1 MTTFSCTNITR
12 RYKNFCLDNVSF
24 SMETGYFY
32 VLAGVNGSGKTT
44 LLNCITGV
52 DNGFSHGFSGDA
64 QIGDIS
70 LRTSPEAYRRRLGYI
85 SEKCPFFMEKSVA
98 QNGLTYGEF
107 YPDWSIRDYSSYLSH
122 LGVNPS
128 KRIYQLSKGE
138 FMKLQI
144 CFALAHHP
152 DFLFLDEPLEGFDP
166 VFRREFLDLLG
177 ELLDRDVGILLST
190 HITEDVDRL
199 ADYLLILENGRLTAD
214 ASKEALNDRYREL
227 TGVSAPHIRDLLELE
242 HRKKSSRS

>member
-52 DNGFSHGFSGDA
+52 DSSFPHGILWNA
-64 QIGDIS
+64 QIGDVS
-70 LRTSPEAYRRRLGYI
+70 LKASPEAYRRKLGYI
-85 SEKCPFFMEKSVA
+85 SERCPFFMEESVA

-107 YPDWSIRDYSSYLSH
+107 YPDWSVRDYSSYLSR
-122 LGVNPS
+122 LDVDPS
-128 KRIYQLSKGE
+128 KRVYQLSKGE
-138 FMKLQI
+138 FMKMQT

-152 DFLFLDEPLEGFDP
+152 DFLFLD
-166 VFRREFLDLLG
+166 RK
-177 ELLDRDVGILLST
+177 ST
-190 HITEDVDRL
+190 RL
-199 ADYLLILENGRLTAD
+199 NSSHGAKSRMP
-214 ASKEALNDRYREL
+214 S
-227 TGVSAPHIRDLLELE
+227 SA
-242 HRKKSSRS
+242 

>member
-12 RYKNFCLDNVSF
+12 HYRNFCLDNVSF

-52 DNGFSHGFSGDA
+52 DSSFLHGILWNA
-64 QIGDIS
+64 QIGDVS
-70 LRTSPEAYRRRLGYI
+70 LKASPEAYRRKLGYI
-85 SEKCPFFMEKSVA
+85 SERCPFFMEESVA

-107 YPDWSIRDYSSYLSH
+107 YPDWSVRDYSSYLSR
-122 LGVNPS
+122 LDVDPS
-128 KRIYQLSKGE
+128 KRVYQLSKGE
-138 FMKLQI
+138 FMKMQT

-177 ELLDRDVGILLST
+177 ELLDRDMGILLHT
-190 HITEDVDRL
+190 HYGRRGPL

-214 ASKEALNDRYREL
+214 ASREALNDRYREL

-242 HRKKSSRS
+242 HSQRPPRS

>member
-52 DNGFSHGFSGDA
+52 DSSFLHGILWNA
-64 QIGDIS
+64 QIGDVS
-70 LRTSPEAYRRRLGYI
+70 LKASPEAYRRKLGYI
-85 SEKCPFFMEKSVA
+85 SERCPFFMEESVA

-107 YPDWSIRDYSSYLSH
+107 YPDWSVRDYSSYLSR
-122 LGVNPS
+122 LDVDPS
-128 KRIYQLSKGE
+128 KRVYQLSKGE
-138 FMKLQI
+138 FMKMQT

-152 DFLFLDEPLEGFDP
+152 DFLILDEPLEGFDP

-177 ELLDRDVGILLST
+177 DLLDRDMGILLST
-190 HITEDVDRL
+190 HITVDVDRL

-214 ASKEALNDRYREL
+214 ASREALHDRYRDL

-242 HRKKSSRS
+242 HSQRPPRS

>member
-52 DNGFSHGFSGDA
+52 DSSFLHGILWNA
-64 QIGDIS
+64 QIGDVS
-70 LRTSPEAYRRRLGYI
+70 LKASPEAYRRKLGYI
-85 SEKCPFFMEKSVA
+85 SERCPFFMEESVA

-107 YPDWSIRDYSSYLSH
+107 YPDWSVRDYSSYLSR
-122 LGVNPS
+122 LDVDPS
-128 KRIYQLSKGE
+128 KRVYQLSKGE
-138 FMKLQI
+138 FMKMQT

-177 ELLDRDVGILLST
+177 ELLDRDMGILLST
-190 HITEDVDRL
+190 HITEDVDRR

-214 ASKEALNDRYREL
+214 ASREALNDRYREL

-242 HRKKSSRS
+242 HSQRPPRS

>member
-52 DNGFSHGFSGDA
+52 DSSFLHGILWNA
-64 QIGDIS
+64 QIGDVS
-70 LRTSPEAYRRRLGYI
+70 LKASPEAYRRKLGYI
-85 SEKCPFFMEKSVA
+85 SERCPFFMEESVA

-107 YPDWSIRDYSSYLSH
+107 YPDWSVWDYSSYLSR
-122 LGVNPS
+122 LDVDPS
-128 KRIYQLSKGE
+128 KRVYQLSKGE
-138 FMKLQI
+138 FMKMQT

-177 ELLDRDVGILLST
+177 ELLDRDMGILLST

-214 ASKEALNDRYREL
+214 ASREALNDRYREL

-242 HRKKSSRS
+242 HSQRPPRS

>member
-52 DNGFSHGFSGDA
+52 DSSFLHGILWNA
-64 QIGDIS
+64 QIGDVS
-70 LRTSPEAYRRRLGYI
+70 LKASPEAYRRKLGYI
-85 SEKCPFFMEKSVA
+85 SERCPFFMEESVA

-107 YPDWSIRDYSSYLSH
+107 YPDWSVKEYSSWLMR
-122 LGVNPS
+122 LGVDAS
-128 KRIYQLSKGE
+128 KRVFQLSKGE
-138 FMKLQI
+138 FMKMQI

-166 VFRREFLDLLG
+166 VFRREFLELLG
-177 ELLDRDVGILLST
+177 ELLEHDMGILLST

-199 ADYLLILENGRLTAD
+199 ADYVLILENGRLAANAT
-214 ASKEALNDRYREL
+214 KEELSDRYAS
-227 TGVSAPHIRDLLELE
+227 VSGTAAPHIRDLLELE
-242 HRKKSSRS
+242 HRKEGGAP

>member
-12 RYKNFCLDNVSF
+12 HYRNFCLDNVSF

-52 DNGFSHGFSGDA
+52 DSSFLHGILWNA
-64 QIGDIS
+64 QIGDVS
-70 LRTSPEAYRRRLGYI
+70 LKASPEAYRRKLGYI
-85 SEKCPFFMEKSVA
+85 SERCPFFMEESVA

-107 YPDWSIRDYSSYLSH
+107 YPDWSVRDYSSYLSR
-122 LGVNPS
+122 LDVDPS
-128 KRIYQLSKGE
+128 KRVYQLSKGE
-138 FMKLQI
+138 FMKMQT

-177 ELLDRDVGILLST
+177 ELLDRDMGILLST

-214 ASKEALNDRYREL
+214 ASREALNDRYREL

-242 HRKKSSRS
+242 HSQRPPRS

>member
-1 MTTFSCTNITR
+1 
-12 RYKNFCLDNVSF
+12 
-24 SMETGYFY
+24 METGYFY

-52 DNGFSHGFSGDA
+52 DSSFLHGILWNA
-64 QIGDIS
+64 QIGDVS
-70 LRTSPEAYRRRLGYI
+70 LKASPEAYRRKLGYI
-85 SEKCPFFMEKSVA
+85 SERCPFFMEESIA

-107 YPDWSIRDYSSYLSH
+107 YPDWSVRDYSSYLSR
-122 LGVNPS
+122 LDVDPS
-128 KRIYQLSKGE
+128 KRVYQLSKGE
-138 FMKLQI
+138 FMKMQT

-177 ELLDRDVGILLST
+177 ELLDRDMGILLST

-214 ASKEALNDRYREL
+214 ASREALNDRYREL

-242 HRKKSSRS
+242 HSQRPPRS

>member
-52 DNGFSHGFSGDA
+52 DSSFLHGILWNA
-64 QIGDIS
+64 QIGDVS
-70 LRTSPEAYRRRLGYI
+70 LKASPEAYRRKLGYI
-85 SEKCPFFMEKSVA
+85 SERCPFFMEESVA

-107 YPDWSIRDYSSYLSH
+107 YPDWSVRDYSSYLSR
-122 LGVNPS
+122 LYVDPS
-128 KRIYQLSKGE
+128 KRVYQLSKGE
-138 FMKLQI
+138 FMKMQT

-177 ELLDRDVGILLST
+177 DLLDRDMGILLST

-214 ASKEALNDRYREL
+214 ASREALNDRYREL

-242 HRKKSSRS
+242 HSQRPPRS

>member
-52 DNGFSHGFSGDA
+52 DSGFLHGILWNA
-64 QIGDIS
+64 QIGGVS
-70 LRTSPEAYRRRLGYI
+70 LKASPEAYRRRLGYV
-85 SEKCPFFMEKSVA
+85 SEKCPYFMEESVA

-107 YPDWSIRDYSSYLSH
+107 YPDWSVRDYSSYLSR
-122 LGVNPS
+122 LDVDPS
-128 KRIYQLSKGE
+128 KRVYQLSKGE
-138 FMKLQI
+138 FMKMQT

-166 VFRREFLDLLG
+166 VFRREFLNLLG
-177 ELLDRDVGILLST
+177 ELLDRDMGILLST

-214 ASKEALNDRYREL
+214 ASREALNDRYREL

-242 HRKKSSRS
+242 HSQRPPRS

>member
-177 ELLDRDVGILLST
+177 ELLDRDMGILLST

-227 TGVSAPHIRDLLELE
+227 TGGSAPHIRDLLELE

>member
-52 DNGFSHGFSGDA
+52 DSSFLHGILWNA
-64 QIGDIS
+64 QIGDVS
-70 LRTSPEAYRRRLGYI
+70 LKASPEAYRRKLGYI
-85 SEKCPFFMEKSVA
+85 SERCPFFMEESVA

-107 YPDWSIRDYSSYLSH
+107 YPDWSVRDYSSYLSR
-122 LGVNPS
+122 LDVNPS
-128 KRIYQLSKGE
+128 KRVYQLSKGE
-138 FMKLQI
+138 FMKMQT

-177 ELLDRDVGILLST
+177 ELLDRDMGILLST

-214 ASKEALNDRYREL
+214 ASREALNDRYREL

-242 HRKKSSRS
+242 HSQRPPRS

>member
-12 RYKNFCLDNVSF
+12 RYRNFCLDNVSF

-52 DNGFSHGFSGDA
+52 DSGFLHGILWNA
-64 QIGDIS
+64 QIGGVS
-70 LRTSPEAYRRRLGYI
+70 LKASPEAYRRRLGYV
-85 SEKCPFFMEKSVA
+85 SEKCPYFMEESVA
-98 QNGLTYGEF
+98 QNGLAYGEF
-107 YPDWSIRDYSSYLSH
+107 YPDWSVRDYSSYLSR
-122 LGVNPS
+122 LDVDPS
-128 KRIYQLSKGE
+128 KRVYQLSKGE
-138 FMKLQI
+138 FMKMQT

-177 ELLDRDVGILLST
+177 ELLDCDMGILLST

-214 ASKEALNDRYREL
+214 ASREALNDRYREL

-242 HRKKSSRS
+242 HSQRPPRS

>member
-52 DNGFSHGFSGDA
+52 DSGFLHGILWNA
-64 QIGDIS
+64 QIGGVS
-70 LRTSPEAYRRRLGYI
+70 LQASPEAYRRRLGYV
-85 SEKCPFFMEKSVA
+85 SEKCPYFMEESVA

-107 YPDWSIRDYSSYLSH
+107 YPDWSVRDYSAYLSR
-122 LGVNPS
+122 LDVDAS

-138 FMKLQI
+138 FMKMQT

-177 ELLDRDVGILLST
+177 ELLDRDMGILLST

-214 ASKEALNDRYREL
+214 ASREALNDRYREL

-242 HRKKSSRS
+242 HSQRPPRS

>member
-52 DNGFSHGFSGDA
+52 DSSFLHGILWNA
-64 QIGDIS
+64 QIGDVS
-70 LRTSPEAYRRRLGYI
+70 LKASPEAYRRKLGYI
-85 SEKCPFFMEKSVA
+85 SERCPFFMEESVA

-107 YPDWSIRDYSSYLSH
+107 YPDWSVRDYSSYLSR
-122 LGVNPS
+122 LDVDPS
-128 KRIYQLSKGE
+128 KRVYQLSKGE
-138 FMKLQI
+138 FMKMQT

-177 ELLDRDVGILLST
+177 ELLDRDMGILLST
-190 HITEDVDRL
+190 HITEEVDRL

-214 ASKEALNDRYREL
+214 ASREALNDRYREL

-242 HRKKSSRS
+242 HSQRPPRS